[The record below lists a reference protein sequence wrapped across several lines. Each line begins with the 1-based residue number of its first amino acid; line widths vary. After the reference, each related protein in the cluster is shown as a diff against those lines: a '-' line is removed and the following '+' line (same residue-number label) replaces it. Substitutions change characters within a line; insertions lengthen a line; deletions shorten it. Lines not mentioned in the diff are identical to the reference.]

1 MTNQLLI
8 KAAIALICVL
18 FALMPD
24 TAFAA
29 VESQGVLNDILQR
42 FQNEAN
48 TWGAYIKERATWLFW
63 ILVTI
68 SMVITFG
75 FMALR
80 KADIAEFFAEFVKF
94 ILFVGFFWWLL
105 LSSGGAGGGM
115 PMDIVVSMMMIGGNA
130 GGFSGNLPQPSS
142 IVDIGFVTF
151 GRALASFDM
160 WEPIDSFV
168 AAVCGL
174 AILVLT
180 ALIAINMMLLLVSA
194 WILAYAGIFFLGFGG
209 SKWTSDMALNYYK
222 TVLGLGVQLMA
233 MILLVGIGRNI
244 IFEFTNNLSSN
255 VNLNEYAVI
264 VVVCLTLFIL
274 TNKVPQ
280 MLSGIITGA
289 SIGNTGIGS
298 FGAGAAVG
306 AVAGAGAAVAAGAAA
321 MQVAGANAGGAA
333 SAIKAAFNEAQQHM
347 QTGTG
352 MFSAMASGG
361 SGGGGGGSGS
371 QDFQGGSSSG
381 GGFSAFASAM
391 KTGATFAADMGA
403 NLSRGMAETAK
414 EGIAGKIDQ
423 AREAMGASSMGQV
436 ASEIKNPGEAKQE
449 RLDNKAISAAED
461 KQASSERK
469 DKAAEARA
477 FLSGGEGGGT
487 ISGSASESGGT
498 TDSSTADNASAQS
511 DSDTASSGTGS
522 SETSSDAVSN
532 ASSSTAS
539 GASQQPN
546 TDTDTASQQAPLND
560 EVSDFVNKSNGE
572 NRND

>member
-8 KAAIALICVL
+8 KAAIALICLV
-18 FALMPD
+18 FALVPD
-24 TAFAA
+24 AAFAA

-48 TWGAYIKERATWLFW
+48 GWGAYIKERATWLFW
-63 ILVTI
+63 ILVLI

-244 IFEFTNNLSSN
+244 IFDFTNNLSSN

-274 TNKVPQ
+274 TNKIPQ

-352 MFSAMASGG
+352 MFSAMASGA
-361 SGGGGGGSGS
+361 SGGGSGS
-371 QDFQGGSSSG
+371 GSQDSQGGSSSG

-423 AREAMGASSMGQV
+423 ARDAMGASSMGQV

-449 RLDNKAISAAED
+449 RMDNKAISAAED

-469 DKAAEARA
+469 EKAAEARA
-477 FLSGGEGGGT
+477 FLSGGEGGGS
-487 ISGSASESGGT
+487 ISGSAPESGAAS
-498 TDSSTADNASAQS
+498 DSSTADNASAQS
-511 DSDTASSGTGS
+511 DSATVSSSDTGS
-522 SETSSDAVSN
+522 NETSSDAVSN

-546 TDTDTASQQAPLND
+546 TDTGTVSQQAPLND
-560 EVSDFVNKSNGE
+560 EVADFVNKSNGE
-572 NRND
+572 NKND